1 MDKQQKHRYEM
12 FVRVRDFGAA
22 NSALFPSSST
32 GGRAFARVTAAVA
45 EIEGHLKNRVV
56 ARAEARKIKTTTR
69 AAVASYM
76 KAIAATGRRAARQD
90 ERAHAFRLPDMRSAE
105 ELIAAARVM
114 ADDARTREAEF
125 VRLGLPATFISDF
138 ETLVNTLGQA
148 VNTRMNSVH
157 QRRWA
162 QAGLASAFA
171 QGLEDIRELDVVVPN
186 ALRDDTARLAQW
198 QRARHIDGQ
207 SSSTRP
213 HAAAALPAA
222 VPPEPSSVDPPSAGE
237 TMPAAVEQREEV
249 AVASREDAALAKAS

>member
-56 ARAEARKIKTTTR
+56 ARAEARKIKATTR

-76 KAIAATGRRAARQD
+76 KAIAATGRRAARRD
-90 ERAHAFRLPDMRSAE
+90 VHAFRLPDVRSAE

-138 ETLVNTLGQA
+138 EALVNTLGQA

-207 SSSTRP
+207 SSSTRS
-213 HAAAALPAA
+213 HVAAALPAA

-249 AVASREDAALAKAS
+249 AVASREDATLAKAS

>member
-1 MDKQQKHRYEM
+1 MKRQQKHRYEM

-56 ARAEARKIKTTTR
+56 ARAEARKIKATTR
-69 AAVASYM
+69 AAVVASM
-76 KAIAATGRRAARQD
+76 RTITATGRRAARW
-90 ERAHAFRLPDMRSAE
+90 EGAKGAFRMPRVRSAKA
-105 ELIAAARVM
+105 LVHTARAL
-114 ADDARTREAEF
+114 ADEARKREAEF

-138 ETLVNTLGQA
+138 DALVNTLEQA

-207 SSSTRP
+207 SSSTRS

-222 VPPEPSSVDPPSAGE
+222 VPPEPASVDPPSAGE

>member
-1 MDKQQKHRYEM
+1 MKRQQKHRYEM

-22 NSALFPSSST
+22 NGELFPSSST

-45 EIEGHLKNRVV
+45 EIEGHLKSRVV
-56 ARAEARKIKTTTR
+56 ARAEARKIKATTR

-76 KAIAATGRRAARQD
+76 KAIAATGRRAARRD
-90 ERAHAFRLPDMRSAE
+90 VHAFRLPDVRSAE

-125 VRLGLPATFISDF
+125 VRLGLPATFISEF
-138 ETLVNTLGQA
+138 ETLVSALEQA
-148 VNTRMNSVH
+148 VNTRVNSVH
-157 QRRWA
+157 QRRRA

-171 QGLEDIRELDVVVPN
+171 HGLEDIRELDVVVPN
-186 ALRDDTARLAQW
+186 TLRDDPARLAQW

-213 HAAAALPAA
+213 HAAAALSAA
-222 VPPEPSSVDPPSAGE
+222 VPPEPASVDPPSAGE
-237 TMPAAVEQREEV
+237 TTPAVVEQREEV
-249 AVASREDAALAKAS
+249 AAASREDAALAKAS